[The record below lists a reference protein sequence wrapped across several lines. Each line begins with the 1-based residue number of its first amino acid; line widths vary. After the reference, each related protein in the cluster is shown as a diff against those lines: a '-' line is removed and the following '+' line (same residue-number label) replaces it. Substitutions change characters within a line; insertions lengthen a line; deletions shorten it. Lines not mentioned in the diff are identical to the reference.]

1 MWRKLALGRVKNDL
15 VVLVVLAS
23 TCLPLFANPPA
34 TIAPHPSLDT
44 LKSPQADALRG
55 ALEKSHYQFSPEV
68 RSAFIA
74 LAKTRAATELKDAG
88 ITLPAD
94 FLAWIDSDPD
104 LQATVYGARQNA
116 SDILRVLRSLELDL
130 GQEVVRRRYT
140 QLALANTVV
149 HAREAASADL
159 SQRPLLK
166 LVISGDPRKLVNTKD
181 PSRPLDVNDHI
192 INFLNDHAPIEEEVV
207 IGHREELP
215 ELKYDEKGVAI
226 PTKAKPKKVPVKEM
240 RKRPITAADVMASK
254 ALQDDFNAY
263 MKEKGCDVQIDCGD
277 RVIHRNRTEM
287 IRGPEAAPILAAYRL
302 FRAAYEAKGLLPA
315 QRDPKPTPAQKI
327 AFLIRN
333 DAIRFPAELNRP
345 WPRFPLTAPWPLMT
359 LLAADNQPLRE
370 CEDIWLRFRDRGEL
384 HTYGEYIGGIA
395 QQFDF
400 QSARRLSPFPFT
412 YGTFQM
418 MLKDG
423 GVCGTMANIAV
434 RSYLTLGIPATTA
447 GQPGHCALISYAHD
461 LKTNTYVCRGGQYA
475 TGGDDNTHPHTPWY
489 FGDVDARRDMVYHQS
504 IAWAINAGF
513 RSYLDSII
521 AYQVY
526 RLLPEPD
533 RKANGLTLL
542 ESGMKLNPYNFLLVD
557 AAQTQAATPQE
568 QIRVW
573 QSFRAALTAT
583 SKQPGCPGEGLYPR
597 LVRSRLFSNVARLPV
612 PADRQAANDV
622 QDFLNA
628 ESCDVPA
635 AIVAYQHALQG
646 LPGLLANTQAQFTQ
660 RLQTS
665 QTRSG
670 RDNEIEAARLAQ
682 TIQATADRISD
693 KVQRKQWA
701 LKLRQQQ
708 NGYEKYFANKYQVVT
723 DPSAP
728 VLARLSAQ
736 KLPSE
741 AEMLQPL
748 MTRLNAELVASIA
761 GERNLQQCRDLS
773 ARIAATAA
781 VAADRQQSRRW
792 LDEMS
797 KAMAGHEIFMPRDVH
812 PGSKPQRDPCADV
825 IAKLLAGMAEGK

>member
-1 MWRKLALGRVKNDL
+1 MRRKPVLERVKNDL
-15 VVLVVLAS
+15 VVLAVLAA

-34 TIAPHPSLDT
+34 TIAPRPSLDT
-44 LKSPQADALRG
+44 LKSPQANALRST
-55 ALEKSHYQFSPEV
+55 LEKSNYQFSPEL
-68 RSAFIA
+68 RSAYIA
-74 LAKTRAATELKDAG
+74 LAEIRAVAELKEAG

-94 FLAWIDSDPD
+94 FLTWIDSAPD

-116 SDILRVLRSLELDL
+116 SDVLRILRSLELDL

-140 QLALANTVV
+140 QLALANAVV

-159 SQRPLLK
+159 SERPPLK
-166 LVISGDPRKLVNTKD
+166 LVIAGDPRNPVNTKD
-181 PSRPLDVNDHI
+181 PSRPLDLNDHI

-215 ELKYDEKGVAI
+215 ELKYDDKGVAI
-226 PTKAKPKKVPVKEM
+226 PTKAKPKRVPVKEM

-254 ALQDDFNAY
+254 GLQDDFNAY
-263 MKEKGCDVQIDCGD
+263 MKEKGCDVRIDCGD

-287 IRGPEAAPILAAYRL
+287 IRGPEAPPILAAYRM

-333 DAIRFPAELNRP
+333 DAIRFPAEVNRP
-345 WPRFPLTAPWPLMT
+345 WPRFPLTAPWPVMT
-359 LLAADNQPLRE
+359 LLAADTQPLRE

-447 GQPGHCALISYAHD
+447 GQPGHCALVSYAHD

-504 IAWAINAGF
+504 IAWAINAGLQ
-513 RSYLDSII
+513 SYLDSTI
-521 AYQVY
+521 AYQVH
-526 RLLPEPD
+526 RLLPESD
-533 RKANGLTLL
+533 RKTKGLMLL
-542 ESGMKLNPYNFLLVD
+542 ESGIKLNPYNFLLVD
-557 AAQTQAATPQE
+557 AAQSQAAIPQE

-573 QSFRAALTAT
+573 QTFRAALTAA
-583 SKQPGCPGEGLYPR
+583 SKPGCPADGLYPR
-597 LVRSRLFSNVARLPV
+597 LVKSRLFNNLAKVPV
-612 PADRQAANDV
+612 PADRQAATDV
-622 QDFLNA
+622 QAFLTA

-646 LPGLLANTQAQFTQ
+646 LPALLANTEAQFTQ
-660 RLQTS
+660 RLLTT

-693 KVQRKQWA
+693 KNQRKQWA
-701 LKLRQQQ
+701 IKLRQQQ
-708 NGYEKYFANKYQVVT
+708 NGHEKYFGNKHQVIT

-728 VLARLSAQ
+728 VLARLSGQ

-748 MTRLNAELVASIA
+748 MTRLSAELAASIA

-773 ARIAATAA
+773 SRIAATAR
-781 VAADRQQSRRW
+781 VVADRQQLRRW
-792 LDEMS
+792 LDDMS
-797 KAMAGHEIFMPRDVH
+797 NTMAGQETFLPKDVR
-812 PGSKPQRDPCADV
+812 PGSKPQRDPCADT
-825 IAKLLAGMAEGK
+825 IGQLRAALPAAG